1 MSKLTF
7 YSNPYSRARIVRWM
21 LEELDVPYEL
31 EVLEFDGSIKSE
43 DYLAI
48 NPMGKVPAI
57 VHGDTVVTETVAIC
71 AYLADQFPEK
81 KLAPPVQSPLRGT
94 YYRWLFFV
102 AGPLE
107 MASTA
112 RAFNWPIND
121 EHTRAIGCGHIEDA
135 ANTLEA
141 SLAKKTY
148 ICGDHFTAAD
158 LVLGSYL
165 GWQMMQ
171 KNLEERPVFVDYVNN
186 LQSRPAAKRAND
198 LDNALVK

>member
-7 YSNPYSRARIVRWM
+7 YSNPYSRGRIVRWM
-21 LEELDVPYEL
+21 LEELEVPYEL

-43 DYLAI
+43 NYLSV

-57 VHGDTVVTETVAIC
+57 MHGDTVVTETVAIC

-81 KLAPPVQSPLRGT
+81 KLAPPVQSSLRGT

-112 RAFNWPIND
+112 KAFNWPIEDKN
-121 EHTRAIGCGHIEDA
+121 TRAIGCGHLEDTV
-135 ANTLEA
+135 NTLEA
-141 SLAKKTY
+141 NLANKTY
-148 ICGDHFTAAD
+148 ICGDHFTTAD

-165 GWQMMQ
+165 NWQMMW

-186 LQSRPAAKRAND
+186 LKSRPAAKRAD
-198 LDNALVK
+198 ELDNALVK